1 MENKAVEGSS
11 ALLQGSFYH
20 PLPREGIVSSAACCP
35 LAAHLGQ
42 GSPPRGIGETQEEEG
57 MAKGMACTAG
67 FGKSAPIAEGLEQA
81 IAAGVQKRSEE
92 EREESLTPGSGSNMK
107 ASSGD
112 QQRPCVYVH
121 DPLLGME
128 GGEEKVSASA
138 APVEEKEGGGGSMLQ
153 QQQQEQQPG
162 QKQSQSQSQNQQQR
176 QHRDGMR
183 EIRAMVIA
191 ALPCPPM
198 PIMVCRELAGECR
211 WVQRS
216 RSRHLF

>member
-1 MENKAVEGSS
+1 
-11 ALLQGSFYH
+11 
-20 PLPREGIVSSAACCP
+20 
-35 LAAHLGQ
+35 
-42 GSPPRGIGETQEEEG
+42 

-67 FGKSAPIAEGLEQA
+67 FVKSALIAEGLEQA

-92 EREESLTPGSGSNMK
+92 EEERGESLTPGSGSNMK

-138 APVEEKEGGGGSMLQ
+138 APAEEKEGGERGMPQ

-162 QKQSQSQSQNQQQR
+162 QKQSQNQQR
-176 QHRDGMR
+176 PHRDGMR